1 MNNGKSLSE
10 LLAVMGEEGIEKVKL
25 AVADVDGILRGK
37 VIAFD
42 KFRSIASSGFGF
54 CDVVF
59 GWDATD
65 KAYDNGTFTGWH
77 TGYPDAVAMVDPG
90 TMRRVPWEGG
100 LPFFLADFSGAA
112 AGGTGA
118 DPGVVCP
125 RSLLKRVIGQ
135 AQREGYAAYFSQE
148 FEWFNFVAPAIA
160 GASPGGAA
168 GGGGAARFAGSA
180 GGMGSPGGGGPAGS
194 AGGAGALGGVGA
206 LGSAGSGGWSFA
218 DLRPMTQGMF
228 GYSILRASQGSGF
241 FHALFDELKAFGIPL
256 EGLHTET
263 GPGVYEAAI
272 LYSDVLE
279 AADRAVLF
287 KTAVKEI
294 GHRHG
299 ILPTFMAK
307 INPELPG
314 CSGHVHQSLWTA
326 DGSRNLFYD
335 ESSSTRMSPLME
347 SYIAGQLHC
356 LPFMLPMV
364 APTVNS
370 YKRLVEGAWAPTTL
384 TWGIDNRTVALRAL
398 PGGEKSTRL
407 ETRVVGSDT
416 NPYLAMAACLAAGL
430 YGVRQGLRL
439 STPATKGNGYDD
451 KSYGVLPRNLWEATQ
466 MMKASPIAAE
476 LFGGDFVDHFVR
488 TREWEWRQ
496 FGQAVT
502 DWELQRYLEI
512 I

>member
-1 MNNGKSLSE
+1 MQNKQSLPE
-10 LLAVMGEEGIEKVKL
+10 LLARLGEEQVEKVKL
-25 AVADVDGILRGK
+25 AIADVDGILRGK
-37 VIAFD
+37 VIGFD
-42 KFRSIASSGFGF
+42 KFQSVASAGFGF

-59 GWDATD
+59 GWDAAD
-65 KAYDNGTFTGWH
+65 RAYDNGVFTGWH
-77 TGYPDAVAMVDPG
+77 TGYPDAVAVVDVG

-100 LPFFLADFSGAA
+100 LPFFLADLN
-112 AGGTGA
+112 GG
-118 DPGVVCP
+118 PVCP
-125 RSLLKRVIGQ
+125 RSLLKRVI
-135 AQREGYAAYFSQE
+135 AQVAAAGYSAYFSQE
-148 FEWFNFVAPAIA
+148 FEWFNFIAPAV
-160 GASPGGAA
+160 
-168 GGGGAARFAGSA
+168 
-180 GGMGSPGGGGPAGS
+180 
-194 AGGAGALGGVGA
+194 AGGAPT
-206 LGSAGSGGWSFA
+206 AGGGWSFG
-218 DLRPMTQGMF
+218 DLKPMTQGMF

-241 FHALFDELKAFGIPL
+241 FHDLFDSLKAFGVPL

-272 LYSDVLE
+272 LYTDVLE

-307 INPELPG
+307 ISADLPG

-335 ESSSTRMSPLME
+335 EGSPTRMSPLME
-347 SYIAGQLHC
+347 SYLAGQLHC
-356 LPFMLPMV
+356 LPYILPMV

-430 YGVRQGLRL
+430 YGIQEGLRL
-439 STPATKGNGYDD
+439 SVPATKGNGYAE
-451 KSYGVLPRNLWEATQ
+451 KQYGVLPRNLWEATQ
-466 MMKASPIAAE
+466 AMRQSPIAIE
-476 LFGGDFVDHFVR
+476 LFGREFVDHFVR

>member
-1 MNNGKSLSE
+1 MRNNQSLPE
-10 LLAVMGEEGIEKVKL
+10 LLQELAGESVEKVKL
-25 AVADVDGILRGK
+25 AIADVDGVLRGK
-37 VIAFD
+37 VISFD
-42 KFRSIASSGFGF
+42 KFRSIAEKGFGF

-59 GWDATD
+59 GWDAAD
-65 KAYDNGTFTGWH
+65 RAYDNGQFTGWH
-77 TGYPDAVAMVDPG
+77 TGYPDAVAVVDVA

-100 LPFFLADFSGAA
+100 IPFFLADFRAAGPVAAASGAKENLA
-112 AGGTGA
+112 I
-118 DPGVVCP
+118 CP
-125 RSLLKRVIGQ
+125 RGLLKRVIGE
-135 AQREGYAAYFSQE
+135 AREAGYAAYFSQE
-148 FEWFNFVAPAIA
+148 FEWFNFIAPAVA
-160 GASPGGAA
+160 GN
-168 GGGGAARFAGSA
+168 
-180 GGMGSPGGGGPAGS
+180 
-194 AGGAGALGGVGA
+194 
-206 LGSAGSGGWSFA
+206 WSFS
-218 DLRPMTQGMF
+218 DLKPMTHGMF

-241 FHALFDELKAFGIPL
+241 FHDLFDSLKRFGVPL

-272 LYSDVLE
+272 EYADVLE

-294 GHRHG
+294 AHRHG
-299 ILPTFMAK
+299 VLPTFMAK
-307 INPELPG
+307 VNEALPG

-326 DGSRNLFYD
+326 DGSRNLFHD
-335 ESSSTRMSPLME
+335 AENTTGMSLLME

-356 LPFMLPMV
+356 LPFILPMV

-384 TWGIDNRTVALRAL
+384 TWAVDNRTVALRAL
-398 PGGEKSTRL
+398 PGGDKSTRL

-430 YGVRQGLRL
+430 YGVRQGLKL
-439 STPATKGNGYDD
+439 TIPATKGNGYED
-451 KSYGVLPRNLWEATQ
+451 KSHGVLPRNLWEATQ
-466 MMKASPIAAE
+466 AMKQSPLAAE
-476 LFGGDFVDHFVR
+476 LFGKDFTDHFVR